1 MTAVAFNQSVTD
13 AINVKLLDAQG
24 REQALPQIY
33 HATLEGERSFA
44 SSLDAE
50 RGIKQDDLAPHI
62 AKIPLRSEYRDLIR
76 ASELYAEQAA
86 RHQGEADRLRQLAS
100 DAKTQA
106 ENLRRVAGL

>member
-1 MTAVAFNQSVTD
+1 MTTEAFEQSVTD

-24 REQALPQIY
+24 AEQEWEETESDGLVP
-33 HATLEGERSFA
+33 HCSDNVG
-44 SSLDAE
+44 
-50 RGIKQDDLAPHI
+50 PHI